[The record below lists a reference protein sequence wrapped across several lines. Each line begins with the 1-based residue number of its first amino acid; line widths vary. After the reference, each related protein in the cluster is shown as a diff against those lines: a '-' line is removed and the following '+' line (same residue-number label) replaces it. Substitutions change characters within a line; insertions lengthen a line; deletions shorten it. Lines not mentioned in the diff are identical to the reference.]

1 MSGGTFDYDQ
11 YKLEDIISD
20 IEATLADN
28 GKTIQQLFD
37 EKPKKEKDWY
47 HQWYLSRDD
56 DWSNRLWETTSGH
69 CPYWVEE
76 EAMNKADK
84 ALGIDRYDTRKFNDL
99 SQKEK
104 DKWNK
109 IRRDE
114 LKKLVDEHNN
124 SCPGSDY
131 SPEVVA
137 LIRDEALPVI
147 RKALVYLNRIDY
159 LFAGDDGEDSF
170 LKRTKQEIKK
180 LERKEKR

>member
-1 MSGGTFDYDQ
+1 MSGGTFNYDQ

-20 IEATLADN
+20 IEQILADN
-28 GKTIQQLFD
+28 GKTVKQLH
-37 EKPKKEKDWY
+37 ERMSKKESLCHRGRNNDW
-47 HQWYLSRDD
+47 DG
-56 DWSNRLWETTSGH
+56 LWTTEPNG
-69 CPYWVEE
+69 CPYWAED

-114 LKKLVDEHNN
+114 LKKLVDEHND

-180 LERKEKR
+180 LDRKERR